1 MGMDVPSLSFRLGTS
16 LFKVAMFLLAVP
28 VERCWAVALGIKL
41 GIVILVV
48 VNSCPEWLMQIMYT
62 IIPYESVFEDKIHT
76 LPWASAG

>member
-1 MGMDVPSLSFRLGTS
+1 MGTDVPSLSFRLGTS
-16 LFKVAMFLLAVP
+16 LFKVAMFLLAVLVP

-62 IIPYESVFEDKIHT
+62 IIHNS
-76 LPWASAG
+76 L

>member
-16 LFKVAMFLLAVP
+16 LFKFAMFLLAVLVP

-62 IIPYESVFEDKIHT
+62 IIHNS
-76 LPWASAG
+76 L